1 MTMPLLDVRTFGDPI
16 LRQEASAVERFN
28 DSTLEVL
35 VARMRTRM
43 DAAGGKGIAGNQVGV
58 LLRLFAWRAGNE
70 LFGTCLNPRIVAI
83 SDETSRTEEG
93 CLSFPKSF
101 RFEIER
107 PVGAEIEFQDLHGR
121 CHSRTLHGQLARTF
135 FHEID
140 HLNGVLF
147 IDRLRDEDK
156 RRAQALMESGAVD
169 VIPQP
174 FADEPRK

>member
-1 MTMPLLDVRTFGDPI
+1 MTAPLLDVRTFGDPM
-16 LRQEASAVERFN
+16 LRQQASAVERFN

-35 VARMRTRM
+35 IARMHTRM

-58 LLRLFAWRAGNE
+58 LLRVFAWRAGDE
-70 LFGTCLNPRIVAI
+70 LFGACLNPRIVAM
-83 SDETSRTEEG
+83 SDETGRSEEG

-101 RFEIER
+101 RFEVER
-107 PVGAEIEFQDLHGR
+107 PVSAEIEFQDLHGGR
-121 CHSRTLHGQLARTF
+121 HSRTLHGQLARTF

-147 IDRLRDEDK
+147 IDRLDGEDD
-156 RRAQALMESGAVD
+156 RRAHALIDSGAVD